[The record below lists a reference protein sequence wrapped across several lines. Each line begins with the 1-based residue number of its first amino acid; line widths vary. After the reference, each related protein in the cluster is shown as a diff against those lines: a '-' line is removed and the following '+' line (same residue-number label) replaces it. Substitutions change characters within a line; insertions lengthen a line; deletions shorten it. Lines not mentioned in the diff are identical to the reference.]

1 MPGREDKYQWP
12 WKPQLACFQDNIFIV
27 HAPEQLALRRSHSE
41 GDQLTF
47 FVLYL
52 VEMIEP
58 PPGIAQFS
66 HDEQTLFG
74 PGHF

>member
-1 MPGREDKYQWP
+1 M
-12 WKPQLACFQDNIFIV
+12 

-47 FVLYL
+47 FVLYF

>member
-1 MPGREDKYQWP
+1 M
-12 WKPQLACFQDNIFIV
+12 

-41 GDQLTF
+41 GDQFTF
-47 FVLYL
+47 FVLYF

-66 HDEQTLFG
+66 HDEQTLFSL
-74 PGHF
+74 GHF

>member
-1 MPGREDKYQWP
+1 MHVTK
-12 WKPQLACFQDNIFIV
+12 QLT
-27 HAPEQLALRRSHSE
+27 LRRSHSE
-41 GDQLTF
+41 GDQFTF
-47 FVLYL
+47 FVLYF
-52 VEMIEP
+52 VEMIEA